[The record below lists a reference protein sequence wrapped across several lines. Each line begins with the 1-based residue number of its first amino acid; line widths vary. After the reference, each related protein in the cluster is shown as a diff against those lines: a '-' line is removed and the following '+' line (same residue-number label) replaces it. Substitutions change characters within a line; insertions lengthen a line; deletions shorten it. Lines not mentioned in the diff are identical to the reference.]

1 MWEPYKEEVVWVLFM
16 TKKDKSKQEIQR
28 CEAICKEI
36 EDDCFNME
44 IMNISNKLHQIFKNI
59 KRRGEGHEFIGISIW
74 NLSVKCGRYTFWPGY
89 RA

>member
-1 MWEPYKEEVVWVLFM
+1 M

-44 IMNISNKLHQIFKNI
+44 IMNTLNKLLQIFKGTLIITIN
-59 KRRGEGHEFIGISIW
+59 
-74 NLSVKCGRYTFWPGY
+74 
-89 RA
+89 